1 MRQTSWRRAL
11 LSLAATVMGVSA
23 AAAAISSAVGPDRHS
38 LGPIQRTRSVTGGEG
53 YWLVATDGGIFS
65 YGDAAF
71 FGSTGAIA
79 LNKPIVG
86 MSPTPTGKGYW
97 LVASDGGIFSFGD
110 ATFFGST
117 GAIALNKPIVGMSP
131 TPTGRGYWLVATD
144 GGIFSFGDA
153 TFFGSTGDINLN
165 RPIAGMA
172 STPTGTGYWLVASD
186 GGIFTF
192 GDAPFFGSGGST
204 SIGAPVLALTTS
216 PTGLGYRMAAANGRV
231 LAFGDSA
238 SLGSTSGPLNA
249 PVVGMGSS
257 PDGAGYRLVSTDG
270 GIFAFGDAPFLGS
283 RGGEPLNRPI
293 VGMATTP
300 RVVLNVVPLA
310 VDDQTTTN
318 EDTAVRV
325 GELANDL
332 GLDDGGITVDLVTNP
347 TSGVAVVNADRSI
360 TYTPTGD
367 TNGFDRFRYR
377 VTDVDGDTSTA
388 EIAVTVTPV
397 NDPPTAIGLADAAVD
412 ENSPIGTVVG
422 SFTTADVDD
431 TVHTYSLVAGAGSTD
446 NASFTIDGA
455 QLKTAA
461 IFDRETKSG
470 YTVRVRSTDAGGL
483 TFEQAFTITVTD
495 VNDAPTDIAI
505 SNSTVAENAG
515 TNAAVGTFTTTDPDA
530 GATHTYTLVAGAGD
544 TDNSAFNISGD
555 ALRANASFD
564 FETRASYTVRVRT
577 TDSGGLTFEEAFT
590 VTVTDANEAPTDIA
604 LSNST
609 IAENADP
616 AATVGTLTTSD
627 VDALD

>member
-1 MRQTSWRRAL
+1 M
-11 LSLAATVMGVSA
+11 LAAMVLCVSA
-23 AAAAISSAVGPDRHS
+23 AAGAIFSAVGPDRYT
-38 LGPIQRTRSVTGGEG
+38 LGPIQRARSVTGGEG

-86 MSPTPTGKGYW
+86 MSPTPTGRGYW

-110 ATFFGST
+110 AAFYGST

-153 TFFGSTGDINLN
+153 AFYGSTGDIILN

-192 GDAPFFGSGGST
+192 GDATFFGSGGST

-216 PTGLGYRMAAANGRV
+216 PTGQGYRMAAANGRV

-238 SLGSTSGPLNA
+238 SFGSVGGPLNA

-257 PDGAGYRLVSTDG
+257 PSGAGYRLVSTDG

-283 RGGEPLNRPI
+283 RGGEPLNKPI

-300 RVVLNVVPLA
+300 RIVLNVVPLA

-318 EDTAVRV
+318 ENTSVRI
-325 GELANDL
+325 GELDNDL
-332 GLDDGGITVDLVTNP
+332 GLDDGGITVDVVTNP
-347 TSGVAVVNADRSI
+347 ASGTAVVNADRSI

-367 TNGFDRFRYR
+367 TNGIDRFRYR

-397 NDPPTAIGLADAAVD
+397 NDPPTIGNVADSATPEDTTTTPAIDVTIGDVETPAAALTLSATSSNTTLVA
-412 ENSPIGTVVG
+412 NSALVVG
-422 SFTTADVDD
+422 GSGANRTLTATPAANQTGATTI
-431 TVHTYSLVAGAGSTD
+431 TL
-446 NASFTIDGA
+446 
-455 QLKTAA
+455 
-461 IFDRETKSG
+461 
-470 YTVRVRSTDAGGL
+470 
-483 TFEQAFTITVTD
+483 TVTD
-495 VNDAPTDIAI
+495 ANGATATDTFVLTVGAVNDPPTDIAL
-505 SNSTVAENAG
+505 SNLTIAENAG
-515 TNAAVGTFTTTDPDA
+515 ANATVGTLTTTDPDA
-530 GATHTYTLVAGAGD
+530 GATHTYTLVAGVGD
-544 TDNSAFNISGD
+544 TDNGAFNMFGNT
-555 ALRANASFD
+555 LRANASFD
-564 FETRASYTVRVRT
+564 FETQASYTIRVRT
-577 TDSGGLTFEEAFT
+577 TDVDGLFFEESFT
-590 VTVTDANEAPTDIA
+590 ITVTDVVEP
-604 LSNST
+604 
-609 IAENADP
+609 
-616 AATVGTLTTSD
+616 
-627 VDALD
+627 